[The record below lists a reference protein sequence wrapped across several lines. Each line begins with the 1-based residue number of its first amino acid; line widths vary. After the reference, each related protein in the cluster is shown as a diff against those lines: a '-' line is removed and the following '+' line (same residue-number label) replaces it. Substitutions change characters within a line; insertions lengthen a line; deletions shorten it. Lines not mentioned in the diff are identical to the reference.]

1 MPRKKHPVGIGMTA
15 CKSEL
20 GKFVRA
26 RRIKNGLTQMALAEK
41 SRVEQNMLSAL
52 EIGNYQYPR
61 EEILRRLATALSCD
75 FESLKKIAPVRQLAQ
90 PKTELGRLIYHRR
103 KELGLSYAELAAR
116 MQTNPKHIRHME
128 LTASPTVI
136 YRTAR
141 KLAHA
146 LEIKVAE
153 LSQLIRSDYK
163 PLDNKLG
170 QLMRPRRKEL
180 GISSQELAEK
190 LGVTSQMVNQIERG
204 NCPLSESDELLAKIA
219 AALQLK
225 KSALMAVQ
233 PKRKLKK
240 IVAKTP
246 LGEILSNR
254 KVELGLTLKEIGSLA
269 GLAESTM
276 SLIVRGEIQPHPKII
291 KKLSTA
297 LQCKIPPAFLRP

>member
-41 SRVEQNMLSAL
+41 ICMKQTLLSAL
-52 EIGNYQYPR
+52 EIGDYQYPSD
-61 EEILRRLATALSCD
+61 EILLSLATALSCD
-75 FESLKKIAPVRQLAQ
+75 FENLKKIAPVRQFAQ
-90 PKTELGRLIYHRR
+90 PKTELGRLIYRR
-103 KELGLSYAELAAR
+103 REELGLTYAELAAR
-116 MQTNPKHIRHME
+116 MQTTTEQIRQME
-128 LTASPTVI
+128 LTTSPTVI
-136 YRTAR
+136 YRTVRNLAR
-141 KLAHA
+141 A

-153 LSQLIRSDYK
+153 LSQFIRSGHK

-190 LGVTSQMVNQIERG
+190 LGVTSQMVNHIERG

-219 AALQLK
+219 TALQLE

-246 LGEILSNR
+246 LGKFLSSR
-254 KVELGLTLKEIGSLA
+254 KSELGLTLKEIRDRANLNEA
-269 GLAESTM
+269 TL
-276 SLIVRGEIQPHPKII
+276 SLIFRGEVYPQPELR